1 MSSSHT
7 MQQEIPLM
15 FSVNDAS
22 TPRRG
27 FLGRV
32 ALAAAALGLSG
43 SAPAVLAAE
52 RAPRLAGGA
61 DPELDAWFG
70 KLTGKHRQVF
80 DAPYPNEGMPGV
92 WPRVY
97 LLTTEGTYP
106 GESTTAM
113 AILRHHAIPLAMQD
127 SLWAKYKLGEMFGIK
142 NGDAPATANPYA
154 TITGLPLPGL
164 GIAELVKSGVLI
176 GCCGAAI
183 GVYSAA
189 AAKKMNMDANTVKQE
204 WIAGLFPGVQVVPS
218 GVMAVGRAQ
227 ELGCSYCYAG

>member
-1 MSSSHT
+1 
-7 MQQEIPLM
+7 M
-15 FSVNDAS
+15 FSLSDS
-22 TPRRG
+22 TTPRRG

-43 SAPAVLAAE
+43 SAPATLAA
-52 RAPRLAGGA
+52 RTAPRLTPGS
-61 DPELDAWFG
+61 DPQLDAWFG

-97 LLTTEGTYP
+97 LLTMEGTYA
-106 GESTTAM
+106 GEAATAM

-127 SLWAKYKLGEMFGIK
+127 SLWAKYKLGEMFDIR
-142 NGDAPATANPYA
+142 NGDAPATSNPYA

-164 GIAELVKSGVLI
+164 GIAELLKSGVLI

-189 AAKKMNMDANTVKQE
+189 AAKKMNMDANAVKQE

-218 GVMAVGRAQ
+218 GVMAVGHAQ
-227 ELGCSYCYAG
+227 ELGATYCYAG